1 MMSLRCRV
9 WWSKEDKGMEL
20 KGLTIAKVLRMLKS
34 GEVTSVELVKAL
46 AAVME
51 ASQGDIHAYVTMDVE
66 GALKQAEV
74 CDRMRAEGKDLP
86 LLGVPIAIK
95 DNMNVMGQ
103 PCTASSRILEGY
115 VAPYD
120 ATVIAK
126 LRAAGAIFLGRT
138 NMDEFALGST
148 TQTSGFGPTENPVAR
163 GCIPG
168 GSSGGSAA
176 AVGGNLAICA
186 LGTDTGGSI
195 RQPASHCGIV
205 GLKPT
210 YGRVSRYGVVACASS
225 LDQVGPMT
233 KTVEDAALILNVISG
248 ADAMDA
254 TCLDEPVPDYTQAW
268 ADADAEKPLAGM
280 KVGLPKEYFG
290 EGLDAEVRALTA
302 AAVER
307 ARALGAEIVEV
318 TLPHTEYGI
327 PTYYICMTAELSA
340 NLARFDGVRYGRRVA
355 CDDVIEQYGRT
366 RAEGFGAE
374 VKRRVLLGTFVLSSG
389 YYDAYYNRAQK
400 VRTLIRRDLDEAFK
414 QCDLLLAP
422 VTPEPAWPLG
432 VYQNDPI
439 RNYMSD
445 VLTVSANLAGCCA
458 IALPAGKTAEGKPV
472 GVQLIGPNFGEM
484 TLFRAA
490 HALELK

>member
-1 MMSLRCRV
+1 
-9 WWSKEDKGMEL
+9 MEL
-20 KGLTIAKVLRMLKS
+20 HQLTIAEALAGLKA
-34 GEVTSVELVKAL
+34 GTFTSVELVTAL
-46 AAVME
+46 LKVME
-51 ASQGDIHAYVTMDVE
+51 ASQKDIHAYVTIDAE
-66 GALKQAEV
+66 GALAQAAE
-74 CDRMRAEGKDLP
+74 CDKLRAEGSTLP

-95 DNMNVMGQ
+95 DNMNVIGQ

-115 VAPYD
+115 TAPYD

-176 AVGGNLAICA
+176 AVGGDLALAA

-195 RQPASHCGIV
+195 RQPASHCGLV

-210 YGRVSRYGVVACASS
+210 YGRVSRYGIVACASS

-233 KTVEDAALILNVISG
+233 KTVEDAALLMNVISG
-248 ADAMDA
+248 KDPMDA
-254 TCLDEPVPDYTQAW
+254 TSLDVEVPDYTQAW
-268 ADADAEKPLAGM
+268 AGVDPEKPLAGM
-280 KVGLPKEYFG
+280 TLGIPAEYYG
-290 EGLDAEVRALTA
+290 EGLDPEVRALIDDAKTR
-302 AAVER
+302 AV
-307 ARALGAEIVEV
+307 AMGATLKEV
-318 TLPHTEYGI
+318 SLPHTDYGI
-327 PTYYICMTAELSA
+327 PTYYICMTAEISA
-340 NLARFDGVRYGRRVA
+340 NLARFDGVRYGARKA
-355 CDDVIEQYGRT
+355 TDDVISQYKRT

-400 VRTLIRRDLDEAFK
+400 VRTLIRRDLEEAFA
-414 QCDLLLAP
+414 QCDLLLTP

-439 RNYMSD
+439 RNYLSD
-445 VLTVSANLAGCCA
+445 VLTVGVNLAGCCA
-458 IALPAGKTAEGKPV
+458 IALPAGKTEAGKPV
-472 GVQLIGPNFGEM
+472 GLQLIGPNFGEM
-484 TLFRAA
+484 TLLKAA
-490 HALELK
+490 KALELPRN

>member
-1 MMSLRCRV
+1 MAI
-9 WWSKEDKGMEL
+9 EL
-20 KGLTIAKVLRMLKS
+20 KGLTITETLRQLKA
-34 GEVTSVELVKAL
+34 GEITSVALVQAL
-46 AAVME
+46 AEAME
-51 ASQGDIHAYVTMDVE
+51 TSQKDIHAYVTIDVE
-66 GALKQAEV
+66 GALKQAAE
-74 CDRMRAEGKDLP
+74 CDKMRAEGCDLP

-95 DNMNVMGQ
+95 DNMNVIGQ

-115 VAPYD
+115 TAPYD

-148 TQTSGFGPTENPVAR
+148 TQTSAFGPTENPVAR

-176 AVGGNLAICA
+176 AVGGDLAICA

-205 GLKPT
+205 GVKPT

-248 ADAMDA
+248 VDPMDA
-254 TCLDEPVPDYTQAW
+254 TCLDVPVPDYTRAW
-268 ADADAEKPLAGM
+268 KDADPEKPLAGM
-280 KVGLPKEYFG
+280 KVGLPKEYFA
-290 EGLDAEVRALTA
+290 EGLDAEVRALTEGMI
-302 AAVER
+302 ER
-307 ARALGAEIVEV
+307 AKTLGAEVVEV
-318 TLPHTEYGI
+318 SLPHTEYGI

-340 NLARFDGVRYGRRVA
+340 NLARFDGVRYGRRVP

-389 YYDAYYNRAQK
+389 YYDAYYNSAQK

-439 RNYMSD
+439 RNYLSD
-445 VLTVSANLAGCCA
+445 VLTVGANLAGCCA
-458 IALPAGKTAEGKPV
+458 IALPSGKTQEGKPV
-472 GVQLIGPNFGEM
+472 GVQLLGPAFGEM
-484 TLFRAA
+484 AIFRAA
-490 HALELK
+490 HALEQK